1 MLYSIN
7 KFFSILKL
15 LLIFTFHGRHP
26 VMATPM
32 TPPVLAQRPSRWI
45 WCLLLLWLVYSLGMM
60 GWYFLN
66 DPLLMASI
74 CRTR

>member
-1 MLYSIN
+1 
-7 KFFSILKL
+7 
-15 LLIFTFHGRHP
+15 
-26 VMATPM
+26 MATPM
-32 TPPVLAQRPSRWI
+32 TPSVLAQRPSRWI